1 MKTEKGVGKTYQKM
15 RKEQGRLD
23 GKGGSKAIERSQRR
37 KKLNEKKRREKGKIN
52 GRKCAGMPRFAD
64 TKKIS

>member
-1 MKTEKGVGKTYQKM
+1 M

-37 KKLNEKKRREKGKIN
+37 KKRNEKKRREKGKIN